1 MRTIKAPEER
11 RQEILDRAEELFTTK
26 GYGKT
31 TIIDILDAVG
41 IAKGTF
47 YYYFKSKEEV
57 MDAIIMR
64 IVEADAAAAR
74 RIADDPGI
82 PVLAKLL
89 QILMAQSA
97 ASGSNKERMIEQ
109 FHQLENAEMHQK
121 SLVQSILH
129 LGPVLG
135 DVAEQGVREG
145 LFRTEYPRETVELL
159 LASAQ
164 VLFDEGLF
172 RWQPEEVERR
182 ATAFVRMIEQ
192 SLVAE
197 RGSFDFM
204 LERLA
209 GSSEGTDN

>member
-74 RIADDPGI
+74 RIAADPGI

-172 RWQPEEVERR
+172 RWQPEEVQRR
-182 ATAFVRMIEQ
+182 AAAFVRMIEQ

-209 GSSEGTDN
+209 GPSEGTDS

>member
-11 RQEILDRAEELFTTK
+11 RQEILDRAEDLFTAK

-31 TIIDILDAVG
+31 TIIDILEAVG

-74 RIADDPGI
+74 RIAADPGI
-82 PVLAKLL
+82 PVLGKLL

-164 VLFDEGLF
+164 VIFDEGLF
-172 RWQPEEVERR
+172 RWQPEEAQRR
-182 ATAFVRMIEQ
+182 AAAFVRMIEHA
-192 SLVAE
+192 LVAE

-209 GSSEGTDN
+209 GSSEETDG